1 MKKIIIYTIV
11 ILSLIV
17 SSCNLLDYEYSPPPP
32 SQYQITSEKVKNSI
46 DSVLISQLETKYI
59 PYSFGQLETIKPIPF
74 LKLDSIYLLR
84 SNLRENT
91 EDYQALLKKYNN
103 EIEELKNKI
112 NDEKLYHTY
121 QVDHIYIVK
130 KEKGYQLHED
140 QFKLFPNYKLKKIS
154 PILST
159 PLSTKEKDLFD
170 YFTLQNPLYETGDV
184 SYNNQ
189 LDLLTYEKFNIA
201 LSNEKFNKAGLVH
214 TILYSI
220 EYIRLYNEFNE
231 QKIAEGIAD
240 KWLIENNYNNFIPIY
255 SKLTK
260 EEEQK
265 VSSYSLIAQNKK
277 GEITIRFTLDLNL
290 VITDITVE

>member
-1 MKKIIIYTIV
+1 M
-11 ILSLIV
+11 V
-17 SSCNLLDYEYSPPPP
+17 SSCNLLDYDYSPPPP
-32 SQYQITSEKVKNSI
+32 SQYQITSEKVKSKI
-46 DSVLISQLETKYI
+46 DSVLISQLDTKYI
-59 PYSFGQLETIKPIPF
+59 PYTFSLLETIKPTPF
-74 LKLDSIYLLR
+74 LKLDSLYSLR
-84 SNLRENT
+84 TNLRENA
-91 EDYQALLKKYNN
+91 EDYLVLMKKYNN

-121 QVDHIYIVK
+121 QIDHIYIVE

-140 QFKLFPNYKLKKIS
+140 QFKLLPNYQLQKIT

-159 PLSTKEKDLFD
+159 HLSTKEKDLFD
-170 YFTLQNPLYETGDV
+170 YFTLQNPLYETGDI

-201 LSNEKFNKAGLVH
+201 LSNEKYNKAGLLH

-220 EYIRLYNEFNE
+220 EYIRQFNDFNE

-240 KWLIENNYNNFIPIY
+240 KWLIENHYNNFIPIY

-260 EEEQK
+260 KEQE
-265 VSSYSLIAQNKK
+265 VNSYSLIAQNKK
-277 GEITIRFTLDLNL
+277 GEVTIRFTLDLNL